1 MPSVLVVSGGESC
14 GVFMPLEGV
23 DVKVANNEKRG
34 SIPLKTIPEAEF
46 LKYIRAAKCG
56 HTHVAEA
63 LKVSI
68 HIFFT
73 MPWTFCSWKGEG

>member
-46 LKYIRAAKCG
+46 LKYIRAAKCDFVPG
-56 HTHVAEA
+56 KVKAEEA
-63 LKVSI
+63 LPQVVEAEK
-68 HIFFT
+68 
-73 MPWTFCSWKGEG
+73 